1 MNLIPED
8 LKHPSGGERVTNTAG
23 DAIRLAHKALERF
36 PDVVRRHKFIA
47 GGAAISTSLVA
58 LAGVAI
64 TRRVRSG
71 QTEEEAIASLTED
84 ELHGHRVELPSEA
97 TEDLADEQSTNG
109 VGPHDEEA
117 TEDGG
122 VTVEAVAPAAEGTSS
137 EGAAADSTDGNGR
150 SPGEP
155 GP

>member
-1 MNLIPED
+1 MNFIPDD

-64 TRRVRSG
+64 TQRMRSG

-84 ELHGHRVELPSEA
+84 ELHGRRVELPGEP
-97 TEDLADEQSTNG
+97 STNG
-109 VGPHDEEA
+109 AGPTDDE
-117 TEDGG
+117 TGEDEG
-122 VTVEAVAPAAEGTSS
+122 VTVEAVAQAGEEPARAGS
-137 EGAAADSTDGNGR
+137 EGEPTEGNGR
-150 SPGEP
+150 APTDAGQ
-155 GP
+155 

>member
-1 MNLIPED
+1 MNLIPDD

-64 TRRVRSG
+64 TRRMRSG

-84 ELHGHRVELPSEA
+84 ELHGRRIELP
-97 TEDLADEQSTNG
+97 DEQSTNG
-109 VGPHDEEA
+109 VGPHEEEA
-117 TEDGG
+117 DE
-122 VTVEAVAPAAEGTSS
+122 AEGVAVESVTQASESTSS

-150 SPGEP
+150 APGEP
-155 GP
+155 GQ

>member
-1 MNLIPED
+1 MNFIPDD

-84 ELHGHRVELPSEA
+84 ELNGRRVEFSGEA
-97 TEDLADEQSTNG
+97 STNG
-109 VGPHDEEA
+109 VGPHDDEA
-117 TEDGG
+117 GAAGGAGG
-122 VTVEAVAPAAEGTSS
+122 VAVEAVAQTGEEPASAGSEGEPAEGNGS
-137 EGAAADSTDGNGR
+137 APADAGQ
-150 SPGEP
+150 
-155 GP
+155 

>member
-1 MNLIPED
+1 MNFIPD
-8 LKHPSGGERVTNTAG
+8 DIKHPSGGERVTNTAG

-84 ELHGHRVELPSEA
+84 ELHGRRVELPGEA
-97 TEDLADEQSTNG
+97 TDGLADEPSTNG

-122 VTVEAVAPAAEGTSS
+122 VTVEAVAQAG
-137 EGAAADSTDGNGR
+137 EGASSDEAVADSADGNGR
-150 SPGEP
+150 APAEP
-155 GP
+155 GQ

>member
-1 MNLIPED
+1 M
-8 LKHPSGGERVTNTAG
+8 TNTAG

-64 TRRVRSG
+64 TRRMRSG

-84 ELHGHRVELPSEA
+84 ELHGRRIELP
-97 TEDLADEQSTNG
+97 DEQSTNG

-117 TEDGG
+117 GG
-122 VTVEAVAPAAEGTSS
+122 
-137 EGAAADSTDGNGR
+137 GAGVAADSTDGNGR

>member
-1 MNLIPED
+1 MNFIPDD

-64 TRRVRSG
+64 TRRMHSG

-84 ELHGHRVELPSEA
+84 ELHGRRVELPGEP
-97 TEDLADEQSTNG
+97 STNG
-109 VGPHDEEA
+109 VGPLDKEA
-117 TEDGG
+117 AEDGG
-122 VTVEAVAPAAEGTSS
+122 VTVEAVAQTGEDTSS
-137 EGAAADSTDGNGR
+137 DEAAADSTDGNGR
-150 SPGEP
+150 AWQSGSRSSIAPIG
-155 GP
+155 

>member
-1 MNLIPED
+1 MNLIPDD

-64 TRRVRSG
+64 TRRMRSG

-84 ELHGHRVELPSEA
+84 ELHGHRVEFP
-97 TEDLADEQSTNG
+97 DEQSTNG
-109 VGPHDEEA
+109 VGPHDDEA
-117 TEDGG
+117 DEDSG
-122 VTVEAVAPAAEGTSS
+122 VTVEAVAQAGEGTSN
-137 EGAAADSTDGNGR
+137 EGAVADSTDGNGR
-150 SPGEP
+150 SPAEP

>member
-1 MNLIPED
+1 MNFIPDD

-84 ELHGHRVELPSEA
+84 ELNGRRVEFSGEA
-97 TEDLADEQSTNG
+97 STNG
-109 VGPHDEEA
+109 VGPHDEEIG
-117 TEDGG
+117 EDGG
-122 VTVEAVAPAAEGTSS
+122 VAVESVAQTGEEPVSAGPEGEPAEGNGSAPADAGQ
-137 EGAAADSTDGNGR
+137 
-150 SPGEP
+150 
-155 GP
+155 

>member
-1 MNLIPED
+1 MSFIPDD

-58 LAGVAI
+58 LAGVAM
-64 TRRVRSG
+64 TRRMRSG

-84 ELHGHRVELPSEA
+84 ELHGRRVELPGEA
-97 TEDLADEQSTNG
+97 TDGLADEPSTNG

-122 VTVEAVAPAAEGTSS
+122 VTVEAVAQAGEEPASAAS
-137 EGAAADSTDGNGR
+137 EGEPTEGNGR
-150 SPGEP
+150 APADAGQ
-155 GP
+155 

>member
-1 MNLIPED
+1 VNLIPDD

-23 DAIRLAHKALERF
+23 DAIRLAHKALDRF

-64 TRRVRSG
+64 TRRMRSG

-84 ELHGHRVELPSEA
+84 ELHGRRIELP
-97 TEDLADEQSTNG
+97 DEQSTNG

-117 TEDGG
+117 GEAEGVAVESVAQTGG
-122 VTVEAVAPAAEGTSS
+122 GTSS

>member
-1 MNLIPED
+1 MNFIPD
-8 LKHPSGGERVTNTAG
+8 DIKHPSGGERVTNTAG

-64 TRRVRSG
+64 TQRMRSG

-84 ELHGHRVELPSEA
+84 ELHGRRVELPGEP
-97 TEDLADEQSTNG
+97 STNG
-109 VGPHDEEA
+109 AGPTDDE
-117 TEDGG
+117 TGEDEG
-122 VTVEAVAPAAEGTSS
+122 VTVEAVAQGGEEPARAGS
-137 EGAAADSTDGNGR
+137 EGEPTEGNGR
-150 SPGEP
+150 APTDAGQ
-155 GP
+155 

>member
-1 MNLIPED
+1 MNFIPDD

-84 ELHGHRVELPSEA
+84 ELHGRRVELPGEA
-97 TEDLADEQSTNG
+97 TNLPVEASTNG

-117 TEDGG
+117 AEEGG
-122 VTVEAVAPAAEGTSS
+122 VTVEAVAQAGEGASG
-137 EGAAADSTDGNGR
+137 EAAAADAADGNGR
-150 SPGEP
+150 APTEP
-155 GP
+155 GQ

>member
-1 MNLIPED
+1 MNFIPDD

-64 TRRVRSG
+64 TQRMRSG

-84 ELHGHRVELPSEA
+84 ELHGRRVEFPGEP
-97 TEDLADEQSTNG
+97 STNG
-109 VGPHDEEA
+109 AGPTDDETGE
-117 TEDGG
+117 EGG
-122 VTVEAVAPAAEGTSS
+122 VTVEAVAQAGEGASS
-137 EGAAADSTDGNGR
+137 EATAADSGDGNGR
-150 SPGEP
+150 APTEP
-155 GP
+155 GQ

>member
-84 ELHGHRVELPSEA
+84 ELHGHRVEFPGEA

-117 TEDGG
+117 AEDGG

>member
-1 MNLIPED
+1 MNLIPDD

-64 TRRVRSG
+64 TRRMRSG
-71 QTEEEAIASLTED
+71 QSEEEAIASLTED
-84 ELHGHRVELPSEA
+84 ELHGRRVELPE
-97 TEDLADEQSTNG
+97 EMSTNG
-109 VGPHDEEA
+109 ASPLDE
-117 TEDGG
+117 TPEDEG
-122 VTVEAVAPAAEGTSS
+122 VTVEAAAPAADDASR
-137 EGAAADSTDGNGR
+137 AASDGEPADGNGTVP
-150 SPGEP
+150 SESGQ
-155 GP
+155 